1 MRDVFIAGV
10 GVTPAGEHWDKSLRE
25 LAFYAIEA
33 VAKDAPR
40 PNPEALFVA
49 NMLGG
54 PLSHQAHLGTLV
66 ADFAGLRGIEA
77 VSVEA
82 AGASGAAALRQA
94 YLAVA
99 AGAAESAL
107 VVGVEKM
114 TDKVG
119 PGVAAAMAT
128 STDSDWEGAQGAT
141 PTALAALLMR
151 RYMHAHGVELK
162 SFANFSVNAHANAKS
177 NPNAMFRNTLTPEAF
192 VKAGLVADPVNMF
205 DTAPECDGAAALL
218 VTSRPNPDHPAV
230 RIAASTM
237 ATDTLAVHDRAD
249 PLAFE
254 AARFSAAKAYG
265 TSGIT
270 PSQIQVFELYDA
282 FTIFSALSLE
292 AAGFAEPGFGWKL
305 AADNEISI
313 KGKTPI
319 STFGGLKARGNP
331 GGATGVYQ
339 VAETVLQLRGE
350 AGPNQVH
357 GARYGM
363 AQSIG
368 GAGSTAVT
376 HIFERLN

>member
-10 GVTPAGEHWDKSLRE
+10 GLTPAGEHWDKSLRE

-33 VAKDAPR
+33 VARDAPR

-54 PLSHQAHLGTLV
+54 PLSHQAHLGALV

-128 STDSDWEGAQGAT
+128 SADSDWESAQGAT

-151 RYMHAHGVELK
+151 RYMHAHGVALK
-162 SFANFSVNAHANAKS
+162 DFANFSVNAHANARS
-177 NPNAMFRNTLTPEAF
+177 NPNAMFRNALTAEAF
-192 VKAGLVADPVNMF
+192 VKAGVVADPINMF

-218 VTSRPNPDHPAV
+218 VTSRPTPDHPAI

-237 ATDTLAVHDRAD
+237 ATDTLAVHDRPD
-249 PLAFE
+249 PLVFE

-270 PSQIQVFELYDA
+270 PNQIQVFELYDA

-292 AAGFAEPGFGWKL
+292 AAGFAEPGLGWKL

-313 KGKTPI
+313 NGRVPI

-350 AGPNQVH
+350 AGPNQVK

-363 AQSIG
+363 SQSIG
-368 GAGSTAVT
+368 GAGSTVVT
-376 HIFERLN
+376 HIFERVD

>member
-128 STDSDWEGAQGAT
+128 SADSDWEGAQGAT

-162 SFANFSVNAHANAKS
+162 AFANFSVNAHANARS
-177 NPNAMFRNTLTPEAF
+177 NPNAMFRNSLTPEAF
-192 VKAGLVADPVNMF
+192 VKAGLVADPINMF

-218 VTSRPNPDHPAV
+218 VTSQPNPDHPAI

-237 ATDTLAVHDRAD
+237 ATDTLAVHDRPD
-249 PLAFE
+249 PLVFE

-292 AAGFAEPGFGWKL
+292 AAGFAEPGLGWKL
-305 AADNEISI
+305 AADNEIVI
-313 KGKTPI
+313 NGRVPI

-350 AGPNQVH
+350 AGPNQVY

-363 AQSIG
+363 SQSIG
-368 GAGSTAVT
+368 GTGSTAVT
-376 HIFERLN
+376 HILERIS